1 MFQRVGDLLHLF
13 CSLIAGLALLGCVF
27 AVALSSLPVLAS
39 CGAVF
44 AVSFVLCGL
53 FAALD

>member
-44 AVSFVLCGL
+44 AVSFVMCGL